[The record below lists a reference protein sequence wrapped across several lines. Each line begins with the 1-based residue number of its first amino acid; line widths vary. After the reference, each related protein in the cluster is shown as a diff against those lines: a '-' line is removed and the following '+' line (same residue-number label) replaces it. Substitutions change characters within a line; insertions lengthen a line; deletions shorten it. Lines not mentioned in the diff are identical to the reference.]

1 MLCTSVDAAGD
12 TCSQDPLRP
21 TYACHDVHVSYP
33 QKLLSDGEH
42 IVRDMR
48 PHWRSLVM
56 PVFWLLVVIGLGS
69 YLAANFDNPTARWII
84 LAVGAVLLFWLVIRP
99 FLTWLTT
106 EYVITDR
113 RLITRTGWVARS
125 GRDIPLSKVN
135 DVRFNYTVI
144 ERILGCGTLV
154 VESAGEHS
162 GLVIASVAHVE
173 DIQREISHLR
183 EQDDQRRR
191 RDTAMGGFTP
201 SGE

>member
-1 MLCTSVDAAGD
+1 VA
-12 TCSQDPLRP
+12 
-21 TYACHDVHVSYP
+21 YP

-42 IVRDMR
+42 VVRDMR

-69 YLAANFDNPTARWII
+69 YLAAKFDSTTLRWII
-84 LAVGAVLLFWLVIRP
+84 LAVAVVALVWFVIKP

-113 RLITRTGWVARS
+113 RLITRTGMVARS

-135 DVRFNYTVI
+135 DVRFSYTVI

-191 RDTAMGGFTP
+191 RDTATGGYMP
-201 SGE
+201 AGE